1 MWHKSPRARIK
12 SLPFM
17 LFLFALLSAFLFL
30 GPGLG
35 GPEYGLLAS
44 TPSASKDQIEKIEK
58 ELLKE
63 KQKFLKVGE
72 KEKNLLAQLSELER
86 HIELRKKALRKL
98 RKEIQ
103 QGKKELEER
112 HKRIKK
118 LEQSS
123 STVEKR
129 IGQRLDAF
137 YRYARR
143 AYLKLLVSSA
153 DIEQLRRRFKYLRLI
168 MEGDRRL
175 IEKVSSIKQ
184 KEQEEISLVRR
195 KIAAIEKMEKAESAQ
210 ALALKQDMDKRVMLL
225 MKIHQEKEFYRT
237 AVKELEQGAEN
248 MKRTLLNLEGKKKQR
263 GELPS
268 GFSSSKGRIPLPIHG
283 KIIRAK
289 DAYGVPVPAHKG
301 IFIEGPSGAEVKAV
315 YDGRVDFSGW
325 LKGYGQVIIINH
337 GSRYFSV
344 SALLAERKKF
354 EGDMVKRGETI
365 GLLAYSG
372 PSSRSRLYFEV
383 RKGASRLD
391 PAKWLKLH

>member
-1 MWHKSPRARIK
+1 MWHKSPRARTK

-137 YRYARR
+137 YRCARR

-153 DIEQLRRRFKYLRLI
+153 DIEQ
-168 MEGDRRL
+168 
-175 IEKVSSIKQ
+175 
-184 KEQEEISLVRR
+184 
-195 KIAAIEKMEKAESAQ
+195 
-210 ALALKQDMDKRVMLL
+210 
-225 MKIHQEKEFYRT
+225 
-237 AVKELEQGAEN
+237 
-248 MKRTLLNLEGKKKQR
+248 
-263 GELPS
+263 
-268 GFSSSKGRIPLPIHG
+268 
-283 KIIRAK
+283 
-289 DAYGVPVPAHKG
+289 
-301 IFIEGPSGAEVKAV
+301 
-315 YDGRVDFSGW
+315 
-325 LKGYGQVIIINH
+325 
-337 GSRYFSV
+337 
-344 SALLAERKKF
+344 
-354 EGDMVKRGETI
+354 
-365 GLLAYSG
+365 
-372 PSSRSRLYFEV
+372 
-383 RKGASRLD
+383 
-391 PAKWLKLH
+391 